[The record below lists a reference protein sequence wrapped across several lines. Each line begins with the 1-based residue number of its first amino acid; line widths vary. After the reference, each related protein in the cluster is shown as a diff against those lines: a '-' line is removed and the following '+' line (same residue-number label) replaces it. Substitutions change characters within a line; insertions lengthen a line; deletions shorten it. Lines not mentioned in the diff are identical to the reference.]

1 MLVLILS
8 SFITSSTTASIQ
20 SFTVSESVNGL
31 FFFANIQET
40 RRDAAVALSWAVNGQ
55 GIFWQTVCQLRLAIG
70 KANCG
75 TPHLP
80 TRDG

>member
-1 MLVLILS
+1 MGEGKTRPRISYGGELRGRDGRDNG
-8 SFITSSTTASIQ
+8 
-20 SFTVSESVNGL
+20 VSEL
-31 FFFANIQET
+31 
-40 RRDAAVALSWAVNGQ
+40 GQ

>member
-1 MLVLILS
+1 MEDVNKKY
-8 SFITSSTTASIQ
+8 TAIPIPQ
-20 SFTVSESVNGL
+20 RARAAKEKL
-31 FFFANIQET
+31 T
-40 RRDAAVALSWAVNGQ
+40 RPLGQ

>member
-1 MLVLILS
+1 MIEVRPLS
-8 SFITSSTTASIQ
+8 KAPHLQLLPGCRSMKCSGCVCLHCCVCAFGWVKCRAQIQ
-20 SFTVSESVNGL
+20 SMGH
-31 FFFANIQET
+31 
-40 RRDAAVALSWAVNGQ
+40 GQ